1 MSNKREVS
9 VMDASKDV
17 IVEIL
22 DTVSCG
28 VKAIHNVA
36 RAAEQGTALLVD
48 VATVSRAYVLSQA
61 KPETITLLQS
71 DAGSQELL
79 AMFGVTK

>member
-1 MSNKREVS
+1 MSNKPEIS
-9 VMDASKDV
+9 VIAASKDV
-17 IVEIL
+17 IIELL
-22 DTVSCG
+22 DTTSCA
-28 VKAIHNVA
+28 VKAVHNIA

-61 KPETITLLQS
+61 KPETIQMLQS

-79 AMFGVTK
+79 AMFGVK

>member
-1 MSNKREVS
+1 MSNKTEVS
-9 VMDASKDV
+9 VIDASRDV
-17 IVEIL
+17 VVEL
-22 DTVSCG
+22 LETVTCG

-48 VATVSRAYVLSQA
+48 VAVVSRAYVLSQA
-61 KPETITLLQS
+61 KPETIAMLQS

-79 AMFGVTK
+79 DMFGVK

>member
-1 MSNKREVS
+1 MTKREVS
-9 VMDASKDV
+9 VVDASKDV

-48 VATVSRAYVLSQA
+48 VAVVSRAYVLSQA
-61 KPETITLLQS
+61 KPETIQMLQADTS
-71 DAGSQELL
+71 SNELL

>member
-1 MSNKREVS
+1 MTKREVS
-9 VMDASKDV
+9 VVDASKDV

-28 VKAIHNVA
+28 VKAVHNLA
-36 RAAEQGTALLVD
+36 KAAEQGTALLVD

-61 KPETITLLQS
+61 KPETIAMLKS

-79 AMFGVTK
+79 DMFGVTK